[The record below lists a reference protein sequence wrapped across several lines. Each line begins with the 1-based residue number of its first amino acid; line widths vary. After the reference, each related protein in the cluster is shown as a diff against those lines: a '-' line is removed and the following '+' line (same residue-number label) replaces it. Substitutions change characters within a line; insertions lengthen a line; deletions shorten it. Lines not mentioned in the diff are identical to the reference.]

1 MVNSILGA
9 LCAPFGAD
17 ISPLKVDIL
26 GRYPILPAPFR
37 NGAAAAAA
45 LGA

>member
-26 GRYPILPAPFR
+26 GRDPVLPTPYCI
-37 NGAAAAAA
+37 GAAAAAA